1 MCQEDPSVNPILRE
15 TVMIVVLT
23 FVSSAGVSLLA
34 NFLLKWPLIPV
45 YLFAV
50 LTIGPTLAIL
60 RGRNREKDT
69 IEVGE
74 RAGVEILALIILLGI
89 GWLMSRFGGR

>member
-1 MCQEDPSVNPILRE
+1 MCQGDPTVNPILRE
-15 TVMIVVLT
+15 TFMIVLWT
-23 FVSSAGVSLLA
+23 FLASVGISLLT
-34 NFLLKWPLIPV
+34 NIMLDWTITPV

-50 LTIGPTLAIL
+50 LTVGPTLAIL

-89 GWLMSRFGGR
+89 GWLMGRALGR